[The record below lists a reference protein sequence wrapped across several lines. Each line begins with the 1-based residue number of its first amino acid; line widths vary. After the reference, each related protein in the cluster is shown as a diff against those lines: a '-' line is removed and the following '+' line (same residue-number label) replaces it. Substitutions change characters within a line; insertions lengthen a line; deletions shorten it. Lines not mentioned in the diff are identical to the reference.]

1 MIQKTFPILILLIL
15 ISVLILSLFLDD
27 DEPQRIEGSIM
38 GTTYNVIVFSEYDNL
53 EQSIYDSFNSVNLSM
68 STYLNDSLINK
79 VNYSD
84 INEWVNVSHDFIEVL
99 RYAVDTCIKSKGL
112 YDVSIGKLV
121 DSWGFGPLEK
131 NQKPPLKDIQY
142 LKTQVGC
149 DSIEIN
155 DEASAVKRKRD
166 VALDFSSIAK
176 GFAIDKVYKHLSSE
190 LNIENIFIELGG
202 EIRTTKHKT
211 DKTPWKI
218 GVVSPSKPDKIV
230 YSFISSN
237 HDSFAMATSGDY
249 RNIRIFNEEEYSHT
263 INPIVGSPNNLS
275 RKSVSVISDNAMI
288 ADALATALNVMEL
301 EAAMDYANEYEI
313 KALFIYEQD
322 GKPNLLFSK
331 ELQKVKM

>member
-1 MIQKTFPILILLIL
+1 MIQKTFPILILFIL
-15 ISVLILSLFLDD
+15 ISVIALSLFLDD

-38 GTTYNVIVFSEYDNL
+38 GTTYNIIAFSEYDNL

-84 INEWVNVSHDFIEVL
+84 INEWVEVSQDFIEVL
-99 RYAVDTCIKSKGL
+99 KYAVDTCIKSKGL

-131 NQKPPLKDIQY
+131 NQKPLPKDILY

-155 DEASAVKRKRD
+155 EETPAVKRTRD

-176 GFAIDKVYKHLSSE
+176 GFAIDKVFKYLSSE
-190 LNIENIFIELGG
+190 MSIDNLFVELGG
-202 EIRTTKHKT
+202 EIRTTKYKI
-211 DKTPWKI
+211 DETPWKI

-230 YSFISSN
+230 YSFISSDY
-237 HDSFAMATSGDY
+237 DSFAMATSGDY
-249 RNIRIFNEEEYSHT
+249 RNIRIFNKEEYSHT
-263 INPIVGSPNNLS
+263 INPVAGAPNNS
-275 RKSVSVISDNAMI
+275 SKKSVSVVSDNAMI

-301 EAAMDYANEYEI
+301 EAAMDYANEYQI

-322 GKPNLLFSK
+322 GKSNLLFSK

>member
-1 MIQKTFPILILLIL
+1 MIQKTFPILILFIL
-15 ISVLILSLFLDD
+15 ISVIALSLFLDD

-38 GTTYNVIVFSEYDNL
+38 GTTYNIIAFSEYDNL

-84 INEWVNVSHDFIEVL
+84 INEWVEVSQDFIEVL
-99 RYAVDTCIKSKGL
+99 KYAVDTCIKSKGL

-131 NQKPPLKDIQY
+131 NQEPLPKDILY

-155 DEASAVKRKRD
+155 EETPAVKRTRD

-176 GFAIDKVYKHLSSE
+176 GFAIDKVFKYLSSE
-190 LNIENIFIELGG
+190 MSIDNLFVELGG
-202 EIRTTKHKT
+202 EIRTTKYKI
-211 DKTPWKI
+211 DETPWKI

-230 YSFISSN
+230 YSFISSDY
-237 HDSFAMATSGDY
+237 DSFAMATSGDY
-249 RNIRIFNEEEYSHT
+249 RNIRIFNKEEYSHT
-263 INPIVGSPNNLS
+263 INPVAGAPNNS
-275 RKSVSVISDNAMI
+275 SKKSVSVVSDNAMI

-301 EAAMDYANEYEI
+301 EAAMDYANKYQI

-322 GKPNLLFSK
+322 GKSNLLFSK

>member
-1 MIQKTFPILILLIL
+1 MFIL
-15 ISVLILSLFLDD
+15 ISVIALSLFLDD

-38 GTTYNVIVFSEYDNL
+38 GTTYNIIAFSEYDNL

-84 INEWVNVSHDFIEVL
+84 INEWVEVSQDFIEVL

-131 NQKPPLKDIQY
+131 NQKPLPKDILY

-155 DEASAVKRKRD
+155 EETPAVKRTRD

-176 GFAIDKVYKHLSSE
+176 GFAIDKVFKYLSSE
-190 LNIENIFIELGG
+190 MSIDNLFVELGG
-202 EIRTTKHKT
+202 EIRTTKYKI
-211 DKTPWKI
+211 DETPWKI

-230 YSFISSN
+230 YSFISSDY
-237 HDSFAMATSGDY
+237 DSFAMATSGDY
-249 RNIRIFNEEEYSHT
+249 RNIRIFNKEEYSHT
-263 INPIVGSPNNLS
+263 INPKVGAPNNS
-275 RKSVSVISDNAMI
+275 SKKSVSVVSDNAMI

-301 EAAMDYANEYEI
+301 EAAMDYANEYQI

-322 GKPNLLFSK
+322 GKSNLLFSK

>member
-1 MIQKTFPILILLIL
+1 
-15 ISVLILSLFLDD
+15 
-27 DEPQRIEGSIM
+27 
-38 GTTYNVIVFSEYDNL
+38 
-53 EQSIYDSFNSVNLSM
+53 M
-68 STYLNDSLINK
+68 STYLNDSLITK

-84 INEWVNVSHDFIEVL
+84 INEWVEVSQDFIEVL

-131 NQKPPLKDIQY
+131 NQKPPPKDIQY

-155 DEASAVKRKRD
+155 DEASAVRRKRD
-166 VALDFSSIAK
+166 IALDFSSIAK
-176 GFAIDKVYKHLSSE
+176 GFAIDKIFKYLSSE
-190 LNIENIFIELGG
+190 LNIDNLFVELGG
-202 EIRTTKHKT
+202 EIRTSKHKI
-211 DKTPWKI
+211 DKKPWKI
-218 GVVSPSKPDKIV
+218 GVVSPLKPDEIV

-263 INPIVGSPNNLS
+263 INPIIGSPNSFS
-275 RKSVSVISDNAMI
+275 RKSVSVVSDNAMT

-301 EAAMDYANEYEI
+301 EAAMDYANEYKI
-313 KALFIYEQD
+313 KALFIFEQG

-331 ELQKVKM
+331 ELQKVKI

>member
-1 MIQKTFPILILLIL
+1 MIQKTFPILILFIL
-15 ISVLILSLFLDD
+15 ISVIALSLFLDD

-38 GTTYNVIVFSEYDNL
+38 GTTYNIIAFSEYDNL

-84 INEWVNVSHDFIEVL
+84 INEWVEVSQDFIEVL

-131 NQKPPLKDIQY
+131 NQKPLPKDILY

-155 DEASAVKRKRD
+155 EETPAVKRTRD

-176 GFAIDKVYKHLSSE
+176 GFAIDKVFKYLSSE
-190 LNIENIFIELGG
+190 MSIDNLFVELGG
-202 EIRTTKHKT
+202 EIRTTKYKI
-211 DKTPWKI
+211 DETPWKI

-230 YSFISSN
+230 YSFISSDY
-237 HDSFAMATSGDY
+237 DSFAMATSGDY
-249 RNIRIFNEEEYSHT
+249 RNIRIFNKEEYSHT
-263 INPIVGSPNNLS
+263 INPKVGAPNNS
-275 RKSVSVISDNAMI
+275 SKKSVSVVSDNAMI

-301 EAAMDYANEYEI
+301 EAAMDYANEYQI
-313 KALFIYEQD
+313 KALFIHEQD
-322 GKPNLLFSK
+322 GKSNLLFSK

>member
-1 MIQKTFPILILLIL
+1 MIQKTFPILILFIL
-15 ISVLILSLFLDD
+15 ISVIALSLFLDD

-38 GTTYNVIVFSEYDNL
+38 GTTYNIIAFSEYDNL

-84 INEWVNVSHDFIEVL
+84 INEWVEVSQDFIEVL

-131 NQKPPLKDIQY
+131 NQKPLPQDILY

-155 DEASAVKRKRD
+155 EETPAVKRTRD

-176 GFAIDKVYKHLSSE
+176 GFAIDKVFKYLSSE
-190 LNIENIFIELGG
+190 MSIDNLFVELGG
-202 EIRTTKHKT
+202 EIRTTKYKI
-211 DKTPWKI
+211 DETPWKI

-230 YSFISSN
+230 YSFISSDY
-237 HDSFAMATSGDY
+237 DSFAMATSGDY
-249 RNIRIFNEEEYSHT
+249 RNIRIFNKEEYSHT
-263 INPIVGSPNNLS
+263 INPKVGAPNNS
-275 RKSVSVISDNAMI
+275 SKKSVSVVSDNAMI

-301 EAAMDYANEYEI
+301 EAAMDYANEYQI

-322 GKPNLLFSK
+322 GKSNLLFSK

>member
-1 MIQKTFPILILLIL
+1 
-15 ISVLILSLFLDD
+15 
-27 DEPQRIEGSIM
+27 M
-38 GTTYNVIVFSEYDNL
+38 GTTYNVIVFSDYDNL
-53 EQSIYDSFNSVNLSM
+53 EESIYDSLNSVNLSM

-79 VNYSD
+79 VNFSD
-84 INEWVNVSHDFIEVL
+84 INEWVEVSQDFIEVL

-131 NQKPPLKDIQY
+131 NQKPLPKDILY

-155 DEASAVKRKRD
+155 EETPAVKRTRD

-176 GFAIDKVYKHLSSE
+176 GFAIDKVFKFLSSE
-190 LNIENIFIELGG
+190 LDIDNLFIELGG
-202 EIRTTKHKT
+202 EIRTTKQKI
-211 DKTPWKI
+211 DNTPWKI

-230 YSFISSN
+230 YSFISSDY
-237 HDSFAMATSGDY
+237 DSFAMATSGDY

-263 INPIVGSPNNLS
+263 INPVAGAPNNSS
-275 RKSVSVISDNAMI
+275 RKSVSVVSDNAMI

-301 EAAMDYANEYEI
+301 EAAMDYANEYQI

-322 GKPNLLFSK
+322 GKSNLLFSK

>member
-1 MIQKTFPILILLIL
+1 MIQKTFPILILFIL
-15 ISVLILSLFLDD
+15 ISVIALSLFLDD

-38 GTTYNVIVFSEYDNL
+38 GTTYNIIAFSEYDNL

-84 INEWVNVSHDFIEVL
+84 INEWVEVSQDFIEVL
-99 RYAVDTCIKSKGL
+99 RYAVDTCIKSNGL

-131 NQKPPLKDIQY
+131 NQKPLPKDILY

-155 DEASAVKRKRD
+155 EETPAVKRTRD

-176 GFAIDKVYKHLSSE
+176 GFAIDKVFKYLSSE
-190 LNIENIFIELGG
+190 MSIDNLFVELGG
-202 EIRTTKHKT
+202 EIRTTKYKI
-211 DKTPWKI
+211 DETPWKI

-230 YSFISSN
+230 YSFISSDY
-237 HDSFAMATSGDY
+237 DSFAMATSGDY

-263 INPIVGSPNNLS
+263 INPVAGAPNNS
-275 RKSVSVISDNAMI
+275 SKKSVSVVSDNAMI

-301 EAAMDYANEYEI
+301 EAAMDYANEYQI

-322 GKPNLLFSK
+322 GKSNLLFSK

>member
-1 MIQKTFPILILLIL
+1 MIQKTFPILILFIL
-15 ISVLILSLFLDD
+15 ISVIALSLFLDD

-38 GTTYNVIVFSEYDNL
+38 GTTYNIIAFSEYDNL

-84 INEWVNVSHDFIEVL
+84 INEWVEVSQDFIEVL

-131 NQKPPLKDIQY
+131 NQEPLPKDILY

-155 DEASAVKRKRD
+155 EETPAVKRTRD

-176 GFAIDKVYKHLSSE
+176 GFAIDKVFKYLSSE
-190 LNIENIFIELGG
+190 MSIDNLFVELGG
-202 EIRTTKHKT
+202 EIRTTKYKI
-211 DKTPWKI
+211 DETPWKI

-230 YSFISSN
+230 YSFISSDY
-237 HDSFAMATSGDY
+237 DSFAMATSGDY
-249 RNIRIFNEEEYSHT
+249 RNIRIFNKEEYSHT
-263 INPIVGSPNNLS
+263 INPVAGAPNNS
-275 RKSVSVISDNAMI
+275 SKKSVSVVSDNAMI

-301 EAAMDYANEYEI
+301 EAAMDYANKYQI

-322 GKPNLLFSK
+322 GKSNLLFSK

>member
-15 ISVLILSLFLDD
+15 ISVLILSLFIND

-38 GTTYNVIVFSEYDNL
+38 GTTYNVIAFSDYDNL

-84 INEWVNVSHDFIEVL
+84 INEWVDVSQDFIEVL
-99 RYAVDTCIKSKGL
+99 RYALDTCIKSRGL

-131 NQKPPLKDIQY
+131 NQKPSPKDIQY

-155 DEASAVKRKRD
+155 EEASAVKRKRD

-176 GFAIDKVYKHLSSE
+176 GFAIDKVYEHLSRE
-190 LNIENIFIELGG
+190 LNIENLFIELGG

-211 DKTPWKI
+211 DKKAWKI
-218 GVVSPSKPDKIV
+218 GVVSPSEPDKIV
-230 YSFISSN
+230 HSFISSN
-237 HDSFAMATSGDY
+237 YDSFAMATSGDY
-249 RNIRIFNEEEYSHT
+249 RNIRIFNAEEYSHT
-263 INPIVGSPNNLS
+263 INPIEGLPKNLS

-288 ADALATALNVMEL
+288 ADAQATALNVMEI
-301 EAAMDYANEYEI
+301 EVAMDYANEYKI
-313 KALFIYEQD
+313 KALFIYEQNS
-322 GKPNLLFSK
+322 KPNLLFSK

>member
-1 MIQKTFPILILLIL
+1 MIQKTFPILILFIL
-15 ISVLILSLFLDD
+15 ISVIALSLFLDD

-38 GTTYNVIVFSEYDNL
+38 GTTYNIIAFSEYDNL

-84 INEWVNVSHDFIEVL
+84 INEWVEVSQDFIEVL

-131 NQKPPLKDIQY
+131 NQKPLPKDILY

-155 DEASAVKRKRD
+155 EETPAVKRTRD

-176 GFAIDKVYKHLSSE
+176 GFAIDKVFKYLSSE
-190 LNIENIFIELGG
+190 MSIDNLFVELGG
-202 EIRTTKHKT
+202 EIRTTKYKI
-211 DKTPWKI
+211 DETPWKI

-230 YSFISSN
+230 YSFISSDY
-237 HDSFAMATSGDY
+237 DSFAMATSGDY
-249 RNIRIFNEEEYSHT
+249 RNIRIFNKEEYSHT
-263 INPIVGSPNNLS
+263 INPVAGAPNNS
-275 RKSVSVISDNAMI
+275 SKKSVSVVSDNAMI

-301 EAAMDYANEYEI
+301 EAAMDYANEYQI

-322 GKPNLLFSK
+322 GKSNLLFSK

>member
-1 MIQKTFPILILLIL
+1 MSQKTFSTLILIIL
-15 ISVLILSLFLDD
+15 ISVLGLSLFVDN
-27 DEPQRIEGSIM
+27 DEPQTIEGSIM

-68 STYLNDSLINK
+68 STYLNDSLITK
-79 VNYSD
+79 VNNSD
-84 INEWVNVSHDFIEVL
+84 INEWVEVSQDFIEVI

-131 NQKPPLKDIQY
+131 NQKPPPKDIQY
-142 LKTQVGC
+142 LKAQVGC

-176 GFAIDKVYKHLSSE
+176 GFAIDKVFKYLSSE
-190 LNIENIFIELGG
+190 LNIDNLFVELGG
-202 EIRTTKHKT
+202 EIRTTKHKI

-218 GVVSPSKPDKIV
+218 GVVSPLKPDEII

-237 HDSFAMATSGDY
+237 HASFALATSGDY
-249 RNIRIFNEEEYSHT
+249 RNIRIFNDEEYSHT
-263 INPIVGSPNNLS
+263 INPIIGSPNNFS
-275 RKSVSVISDNAMI
+275 RKSVSVVSDNTMT

-301 EAAMDYANEYEI
+301 EAAMDFANEYKI
-313 KALFIYEQD
+313 KALFIFEKD

-331 ELQKVKM
+331 ELQKVKI

>member
-1 MIQKTFPILILLIL
+1 MIQKTFPILILFIL
-15 ISVLILSLFLDD
+15 ISVIALSLFLDD

-38 GTTYNVIVFSEYDNL
+38 GTTYNIIAFSEYDNL

-84 INEWVNVSHDFIEVL
+84 INEWVEVSQDFIEVL

-131 NQKPPLKDIQY
+131 NQKPLPKDILY

-155 DEASAVKRKRD
+155 EETPAVKRTRD

-176 GFAIDKVYKHLSSE
+176 GFAIDKVFKYLSSE
-190 LNIENIFIELGG
+190 MSIDNLFVELGG
-202 EIRTTKHKT
+202 EIRTTKYKI
-211 DKTPWKI
+211 DETPWKI

-230 YSFISSN
+230 YSFISSDY
-237 HDSFAMATSGDY
+237 DSFAMATSGDY
-249 RNIRIFNEEEYSHT
+249 RNIRIFNKEEYSHT
-263 INPIVGSPNNLS
+263 INPKVGAPNNS
-275 RKSVSVISDNAMI
+275 SKKSVSVVSNNAMI

-301 EAAMDYANEYEI
+301 EAAMDYANEYQI

-322 GKPNLLFSK
+322 GKSNLLFSK

>member
-1 MIQKTFPILILLIL
+1 MIQKTFPILILFIL
-15 ISVLILSLFLDD
+15 ISVIALSLFLDD

-38 GTTYNVIVFSEYDNL
+38 GTTYNIIAFSEYDNL

-84 INEWVNVSHDFIEVL
+84 INEWVEVSQDFIEVL

-131 NQKPPLKDIQY
+131 NQKPLPKDILY

-155 DEASAVKRKRD
+155 EETPAVKRTRD

-176 GFAIDKVYKHLSSE
+176 GFAIDKVFKYLSSE
-190 LNIENIFIELGG
+190 MSIDNLFVELGG
-202 EIRTTKHKT
+202 EIRTTKYKI
-211 DKTPWKI
+211 DETPWKI

-230 YSFISSN
+230 YSFISSDY
-237 HDSFAMATSGDY
+237 DSFAMATSGDY
-249 RNIRIFNEEEYSHT
+249 RNIRIFNKEEYSHT
-263 INPIVGSPNNLS
+263 INPVAGAPNNS
-275 RKSVSVISDNAMI
+275 SKKSVSVVSDNAMI

-301 EAAMDYANEYEI
+301 EAAMDYANKYQI

-322 GKPNLLFSK
+322 GKSNLLFSK

>member
-1 MIQKTFPILILLIL
+1 MIQKTFPILILFIL
-15 ISVLILSLFLDD
+15 ISVIALSLFLDD

-38 GTTYNVIVFSEYDNL
+38 GTTYNIIAFSEDDNL

-84 INEWVNVSHDFIEVL
+84 INEWVEVSQDFIEVL

-131 NQKPPLKDIQY
+131 NQKPLPKDILY

-155 DEASAVKRKRD
+155 EETPAVKRTRD

-176 GFAIDKVYKHLSSE
+176 GFAIDKVFKYLSSE
-190 LNIENIFIELGG
+190 MSIDNLFVELGG
-202 EIRTTKHKT
+202 EIRTTKYKI
-211 DKTPWKI
+211 DETPWKI

-230 YSFISSN
+230 YSFISSDY
-237 HDSFAMATSGDY
+237 DSFAMATSGDY
-249 RNIRIFNEEEYSHT
+249 RNIRIFNKEEYSHT
-263 INPIVGSPNNLS
+263 INPVAGAPNNS
-275 RKSVSVISDNAMI
+275 SKKSVSVVSDNAMI

-301 EAAMDYANEYEI
+301 EAAMDYANEYQI

-322 GKPNLLFSK
+322 GKSNLLFSK

>member
-1 MIQKTFPILILLIL
+1 MIQKTFPILILLII
-15 ISVLILSLFLDD
+15 ISVLALSLFLDD

-38 GTTYNVIVFSEYDNL
+38 GTTYNVIAFSDYDNL
-53 EQSIYDSFNSVNLSM
+53 EKSIYDSFNSVNLSM

-79 VNYSD
+79 INYSD
-84 INEWVNVSHDFIEVL
+84 INEWVEVSQDFMEVL

-131 NQKPPLKDIQY
+131 NQKPPPKDIQY

-155 DEASAVKRKRD
+155 EDALAVKRKRD
-166 VALDFSSIAK
+166 IALDFSSIAK
-176 GFAIDKVYKHLSSE
+176 GFAIDKVFKYLSSE
-190 LNIENIFIELGG
+190 LNIDNLFIELGG
-202 EIRTTKHKT
+202 EIRTTKHKI
-211 DKTPWKI
+211 DESPWKI
-218 GVVSPSKPDKIV
+218 GVVSRSKPDKIV
-230 YSFISSN
+230 YSFISSDY
-237 HDSFAMATSGDY
+237 DSFAMATSGDY

-263 INPIVGSPNNLS
+263 INPLAGAPNDS
-275 RKSVSVISDNAMI
+275 SKKSVSVVSSNAMI

-301 EAAMDYANEYEI
+301 EAAMDYANEYQI

-322 GKPNLLFSK
+322 GKSNLLFSK

>member
-15 ISVLILSLFLDD
+15 ISVIALSLLFDD

-38 GTTYNVIVFSEYDNL
+38 GTTYNVIVFSENDNL
-53 EQSIYDSFNSVNLSM
+53 DQSIYDSFNSVNLSM

-79 VNYSD
+79 VNYSE
-84 INEWVNVSHDFIEVL
+84 INEWVEVSQDFIEVL

-131 NQKPPLKDIQY
+131 NQKPSPKDIQY

-149 DSIEIN
+149 DSVEIN
-155 DEASAVKRKRD
+155 EEATAVKRKRD

-176 GFAIDKVYKHLSSE
+176 GFAIDKVFEFLSKE
-190 LNIENIFIELGG
+190 LDIDNLFIELGG
-202 EIRTTKHKT
+202 EIRTTKQKI

-230 YSFISSN
+230 YSFISSDY
-237 HDSFAMATSGDY
+237 DSFAMATSGDY

-263 INPIVGSPNNLS
+263 INPVAGAPNNSS
-275 RKSVSVISDNAMI
+275 RKSVSVVSDNAMI

-301 EAAMDYANEYEI
+301 EAAMDYANEYQI
-313 KALFIYEQD
+313 KALFIHEQD
-322 GKPNLLFSK
+322 GKSNLLFSK